1 MEKEG
6 IGRMLKKLRAR
17 SPLIHNITNTVVSNF
32 TANGLLAIGA
42 SPVMAQAPEE
52 AAEMAAASD
61 ALILN
66 IGTLSSELIKG
77 MITAGKAA
85 NAAGV
90 PVVLDPVGT
99 GATEFR
105 TNAVKLIMDEVK
117 ISILRGNAAEIAHA
131 AGENWVIK
139 GVDAVDGEGDIHT
152 LGLMAAK
159 KLNTTIVI
167 TGKDDIVTDGSTA
180 YVNHTGHPLLTKVT
194 GTGCLLT
201 AVIGAF
207 SSIETCTVNASLGAL
222 TLYGAAAERAAAAAI
237 GPGSLQVQFLD
248 ELYNLDT
255 NEVQKQISYTKT
267 K

>member
-1 MEKEG
+1 MEKEE
-6 IGRMLKKLRAR
+6 IGRMLEKLRAR
-17 SPLIHNITNTVVSNF
+17 SPLVHNITNTVVSNF

-52 AAEMAAASD
+52 AAEMAEASD
-61 ALILN
+61 ALVLN
-66 IGTLSSELIKG
+66 IGTLSSQLIKA
-77 MITAGKAA
+77 MIIAGKAA
-85 NAAGV
+85 NGAGV

-105 TNAVKLIMDEVK
+105 TNAVKRIMGEVK
-117 ISILRGNAAEIAHA
+117 ISILRGNAAEIANA
-131 AGENWVIK
+131 AGENWEIK
-139 GVDAVDGEGDIHT
+139 GVDSVDSERDMHT

-167 TGKDDIVTDGSTA
+167 TGKNDIVTDGSTA
-180 YVNHTGHPLLTKVT
+180 YVNHTGHHLLTKVT

-201 AVIGAF
+201 SVIGAF
-207 SSIETCTVNASLGAL
+207 SSIESCTVKASLGAL
-222 TLYGAAAERAAAAAI
+222 TLYGAAAERAAAAAS
-237 GPGSLQVQFLD
+237 GPGSLQVLFLD
-248 ELYNLDT
+248 ELYNLDP